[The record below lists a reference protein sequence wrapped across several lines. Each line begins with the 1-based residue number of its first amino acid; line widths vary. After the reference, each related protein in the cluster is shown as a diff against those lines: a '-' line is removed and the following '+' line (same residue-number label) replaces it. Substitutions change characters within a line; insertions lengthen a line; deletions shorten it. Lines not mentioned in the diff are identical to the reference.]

1 MKSRSINFQDEEIFK
16 KLESE
21 CYTDTLVYDCFPAA
35 EYKYFS
41 RLRKIYSDYK
51 FGGLDKDT
59 AAKRKAG
66 IYADYRQ
73 DAERDGLIGKVY
85 AEYQENIRKAG
96 TLRSDID
103 KAKTVE
109 DKLRFCLECIE
120 AMTGETGFSR
130 RNLNAIYDQAD
141 TADKP

>member
-1 MKSRSINFQDEEIFK
+1 MKGRSINFQDEAIFK

-21 CYTDTLVYDCFPAA
+21 CYTDTLDFDSFPAA

-66 IYADYRQ
+66 IYADYKQ
-73 DAERDGLIGKVY
+73 DAERDGLIGRVY
-85 AEYQENIRKAG
+85 VEYQDNIRKAG
-96 TLRSDID
+96 TLRSEID
-103 KAKTVE
+103 KAVTAE
-109 DKLRFCLECIE
+109 DKLRYALECIE
-120 AMTGETGFSR
+120 AMTGETGFAR
-130 RNLNAIYDQAD
+130 RNLNALYNEAD
-141 TADKP
+141 TTD

>member
-1 MKSRSINFQDEEIFK
+1 MKSRSLNFQDGAVFK

-21 CYTDTLVYDCFPAA
+21 CYTDTLAFENFPAA

-41 RLRKIYSDYK
+41 KLRKIFSDYK
-51 FGGLDKDT
+51 FNGLDKDT

-73 DAERDGLIGKVY
+73 DAERDGLIGKIY
-85 AEYQENIRKAG
+85 AEYQNNIRKAG

-103 KAKTVE
+103 KAVTAE
-109 DKLRFCLECIE
+109 DKLRYALECIE
-120 AMTGETGFSR
+120 AMTGETGFAR
-130 RNLNAIYDQAD
+130 RNLNEIFCGND
-141 TADKP
+141 

>member
-1 MKSRSINFQDEEIFK
+1 MKSRSINFRDEEIFK

-21 CYTDTLVYDCFPAA
+21 CYTDTLDFDSFPAA

-41 RLRKIYSDYK
+41 RLRKIFSDYK
-51 FGGLDKDT
+51 FNGLDKDT

-66 IYADYRQ
+66 IYADYKQ

-85 AEYQENIRKAG
+85 AEYQDNIRKAG

-109 DKLRFCLECIE
+109 DKLRYALECIE

-130 RNLNAIYDQAD
+130 RNLNALHNETD
-141 TADKP
+141 TTD

>member
-1 MKSRSINFQDEEIFK
+1 MKSRSINFQDEAIFK
-16 KLESE
+16 KLETE
-21 CYTDTLVYDCFPAA
+21 CYTDTLDFDSFPAA

-41 RLRKIYSDYK
+41 RLRKIFSDYK
-51 FGGLDKDT
+51 FNGLDKDT

-85 AEYQENIRKAG
+85 AEYQKNIRKAG

-103 KAKTVE
+103 KAVTAE
-109 DKLRFCLECIE
+109 DKLRYALECIE
-120 AMTGETGFSR
+120 AMTGETGFAR
-130 RNLNAIYDQAD
+130 RNLNEIFYRND
-141 TADKP
+141 

>member
-1 MKSRSINFQDEEIFK
+1 MKSRSINFQDEETFK
-16 KLESE
+16 KFESE
-21 CYTDTLVYDCFPAA
+21 CYTDTLNFDSFPAA

-59 AAKRKAG
+59 AAKRKAE

-73 DAERDGLIGKVY
+73 DAERDGLIGRVY
-85 AEYQENIRKAG
+85 AEYQRNIRKAG
-96 TLRSDID
+96 TLRSEID
-103 KAKTVE
+103 KAVTAE
-109 DKLRFCLECIE
+109 DKLRYALECIE

-130 RNLNAIYDQAD
+130 RNLNEIFYRND
-141 TADKP
+141 

>member
-1 MKSRSINFQDEEIFK
+1 MKSRSINFRDEAIFK

-21 CYTDTLVYDCFPAA
+21 CYTDTLNFDSFPAA

-66 IYADYRQ
+66 IYADYKQ
-73 DAERDGLIGKVY
+73 DAERDGLIGRVY
-85 AEYQENIRKAG
+85 AEYQKNIRKAG

-109 DKLRFCLECIE
+109 DKLRYALECIE
-120 AMTGETGFSR
+120 AMTGETGFAR
-130 RNLNAIYDQAD
+130 RNLNEIFCRND
-141 TADKP
+141 

>member
-1 MKSRSINFQDEEIFK
+1 MKSRSINFRDEAIFK

-21 CYTDTLVYDCFPAA
+21 CYTDTLAFENFPAA

-51 FGGLDKDT
+51 FNGLDKDT

-73 DAERDGLIGKVY
+73 DAERDGLIGRVY
-85 AEYQENIRKAG
+85 AEYQDNIRKAG

-109 DKLRFCLECIE
+109 DKLRYALECIE
-120 AMTGETGFSR
+120 AMTGETGFAR
-130 RNLNAIYDQAD
+130 RNLNEILCRND
-141 TADKP
+141 

>member
-1 MKSRSINFQDEEIFK
+1 MKSRSINFRDEEIFK

-73 DAERDGLIGKVY
+73 DAERDGLIGKIY
-85 AEYQENIRKAG
+85 AEYQNNIRKAG

-109 DKLRFCLECIE
+109 DKLRYALECIE
-120 AMTGETGFSR
+120 AMTGETGFSK
-130 RNLNAIYDQAD
+130 RNLKELKMNE
-141 TADKP
+141 K

>member
-1 MKSRSINFQDEEIFK
+1 MKSRSINFRDEAIFK
-16 KLESE
+16 QLESE
-21 CYTDTLVYDCFPAA
+21 CYTDTLDFDSFPAA

-59 AAKRKAG
+59 AAKRKAE
-66 IYADYRQ
+66 IYADYKQ
-73 DAERDGLIGKVY
+73 DAERDGLIGRVY

-109 DKLRFCLECIE
+109 DKLRYALECIE
-120 AMTGETGFSR
+120 AMTCETGFAK
-130 RNLNAIYDQAD
+130 RNL
-141 TADKP
+141 KE

>member
-1 MKSRSINFQDEEIFK
+1 MKSRSINFRDEAIFK

-21 CYTDTLVYDCFPAA
+21 CYTDTLDYDSFPAA

-66 IYADYRQ
+66 IYADYRL

-85 AEYQENIRKAG
+85 AEYQDNIRKAG

-103 KAKTVE
+103 KAKTAE
-109 DKLRFCLECIE
+109 DKLRYALECIE
-120 AMTGETGFSR
+120 AMTGETGFAR
-130 RNLNAIYDQAD
+130 RNLNEIFCKND
-141 TADKP
+141 

>member
-1 MKSRSINFQDEEIFK
+1 MKSRSINFQDEAIFK

-21 CYTDTLVYDCFPAA
+21 CYTDTLDFDSFPAV

-66 IYADYRQ
+66 IYADYKQ
-73 DAERDGLIGKVY
+73 DAERDGLIGRVY
-85 AEYQENIRKAG
+85 AEYQLNIRKAG

-109 DKLRFCLECIE
+109 DKLRYCLECIE
-120 AMTGETGFSR
+120 AMTGETGFTK
-130 RNLNAIYDQAD
+130 RNLKELKMNEE
-141 TADKP
+141 